1 MWPRLDYWLQI
12 VLHCLNATAY
22 LASSIILSG
31 PFQWSAYQV
40 LQTPRLLLKDQRCRK
55 SVCSE
60 EHSPSFSIEL
70 TDMCYVL
77 LGALALA
84 PSWKQSQTRSL
95 IWGVSLL
102 QLRVPS
108 LIHSLLQTASI
119 SHQDVSFRQSMGRSW
134 TQAMCWA
141 LLLPQWWRPDQ
152 AGLWCFS
159 LRAAWWNHLGFKR
172 F

>member
-70 TDMCYVL
+70 RTCVMCFSE
-77 LGALALA
+77 
-84 PSWKQSQTRSL
+84 PWP
-95 IWGVSLL
+95 W
-102 QLRVPS
+102 
-108 LIHSLLQTASI
+108 
-119 SHQDVSFRQSMGRSW
+119 
-134 TQAMCWA
+134 
-141 LLLPQWWRPDQ
+141 LLPGSNPRQDLSFEGSHCFSSGSPAWFTACCKQQTSPIKTSPSDRARGEAEPKPC
-152 AGLWCFS
+152 AGLFCS
-159 LRAAWWNHLGFKR
+159 RSGEDLTRLGCGASHWEQHDGIT
-172 F
+172 